1 MPSQKPLRPGAVL
14 ATISG
19 NALEWYDFTMYAFL
33 APTIATLFFPAD
45 DRLASLLSA
54 FAVLALGYAARP
66 LGSLIF
72 GHVGDRI
79 GRKTSLM
86 ITVAITGGGSL
97 AIGLLPTFDQ
107 IGIAAAIALVAIRL
121 IQGVAVAGE
130 FSASGVLLIE
140 QTPPEHRARMS
151 SWVQCAMFAGSMAG
165 AAVPAL
171 VSNQLTADQLT
182 DWGWRIPFLMG
193 ALVAFLSFFFRAG
206 LTESLDLGEERPRNT
221 PAVEILRKHKL
232 LILRMVILQM
242 PLCVIYFV
250 IFVYGASY
258 MTESGHFKTAQALNI
273 TTANLAILAL
283 AMLIFGLFA
292 DRVGLRKM
300 YLGGAIAVLIVSVP
314 AWALMH
320 RPELQIVFIGQLLL
334 TLSNVSGQSMAVA
347 AMSQMA
353 PSSIRC
359 SAMGL
364 GYNLSVAIFGGTTP
378 LLATYVVHRTGDD
391 YWPIYYLLITTMISL
406 WAIVKLPGPVRRE
419 ALSV

>member
-1 MPSQKPLRPGAVL
+1 MSSQKPLRPGAVL

-33 APTIATLFFPAD
+33 APTIASLFFPAD
-45 DRLASLLSA
+45 DKLASLLSA

-66 LGSLIF
+66 IGSLIF

-86 ITVAITGGGSL
+86 ITVLITGGGSL
-97 AIGLLPTFDQ
+97 AIGLLPTYDQ

-121 IQGVAVAGE
+121 VQGIAVAGE

-140 QTPPEHRARMS
+140 QTAPEHRNRMS
-151 SWVQCAMFAGSMAG
+151 TWVQFAMFAGSMAG
-165 AAVPAL
+165 SAVPAL
-171 VSNQLTADQLT
+171 VSNILTEDQLSA
-182 DWGWRIPFLMG
+182 WGWRIPFLIG
-193 ALVAFLSFFFRAG
+193 AVVAFLSFIFRSG
-206 LTESLDLGEERPRNT
+206 LRESLHQGGEDSPEA
-221 PAVEILRKHKL
+221 PALEILRKHKL
-232 LILRMVILQM
+232 LILRMLVLQM
-242 PLCVIYFV
+242 PLCIIYFV

-258 MTESGHFKTAQALNI
+258 MTESGHFQTAQALNI

-283 AMLIFGLFA
+283 AMPLFGLFA
-292 DRVGLRKM
+292 DRVGLRNM
-300 YLGGAIAVLIVSVP
+300 YLGGAFAVLIVSVP

-320 RPELQIVFIGQLLL
+320 RPELQIVFVGQLLL

-353 PSSIRC
+353 PSRIRC

-378 LLATYVVHRTGDD
+378 LLATYVVHRTSND
-391 YWPIYYLLITTMISL
+391 YWPIYYLMITTVISL
-406 WAIVKLPGPVRRE
+406 WVIMKLPGPFKRPE
-419 ALSV
+419 QS